1 MITNTAMDVK
11 HGSKARSNL
20 KASTAKERKMGAAA
34 TNGLMEASTKEI
46 SSTVSSKD
54 KVSQLLATRYFEKF
68 EIYFCHLESA
78 LMAFLLLFWWV
89 WWPVLWGCYLGYCA
103 GVYYFAES
111 ERTYEGS
118 FSLNLFEGKG
128 KLTYR
133 DGRQYEGDFRQGKKE
148 GHGIM
153 LLPNGNK
160 YIG

>member
-1 MITNTAMDVK
+1 M
-11 HGSKARSNL
+11 
-20 KASTAKERKMGAAA
+20 
-34 TNGLMEASTKEI
+34 
-46 SSTVSSKD
+46 
-54 KVSQLLATRYFEKF
+54 
-68 EIYFCHLESA
+68 
-78 LMAFLLLFWWV
+78 
-89 WWPVLWGCYLGYCA
+89 
-103 GVYYFAES
+103 YYFAES